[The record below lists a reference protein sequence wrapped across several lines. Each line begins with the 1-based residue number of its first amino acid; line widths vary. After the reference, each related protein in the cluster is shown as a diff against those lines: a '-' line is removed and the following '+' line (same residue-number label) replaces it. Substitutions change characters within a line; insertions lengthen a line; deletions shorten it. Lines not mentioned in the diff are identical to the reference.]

1 MTRNP
6 AGWRSLF
13 VGLLVGLAGGALLT
27 GMLAGTFAHAQK
39 ASQVQA
45 QPGVVSAEEFR
56 LVDQAGKPR
65 AKITP
70 LGAEG
75 ISVAIYHRDGKR
87 MTIYRIP
94 PEGLPTMSFVPVP
107 GTQ

>member
-1 MTRNP
+1 MMKGLPRLP
-6 AGWRSLF
+6 LLLLSLLAG
-13 VGLLVGLAGGALLT
+13 LVGGALLFALS
-27 GMLAGTFAHAQK
+27 MGTPALAQK
-39 ASQVQA
+39 TPQVQT

-75 ISVAIYHRDGKR
+75 ISVAIYHREGKR

-107 GTQ
+107 GSQ